1 MIRSHPPFN
10 LSLSRRTFLHR
21 AAGGFG
27 AIALAGIC
35 ADAARAGNAP
45 LDPLSPKAPHFPAR
59 AKTVIFVF
67 ATGGAS
73 HVDSFDYKPKLF
85 SDYGSTIT
93 ADDPYGLKGV
103 GKFFLKRPNWEF
115 KRYGKCGT
123 MISDLF
129 PHLGS
134 CADELCV
141 IRSLHGDSPGHDKA
155 TMGMHTGSFNFAR
168 PSIGAWASYG
178 LGTENRNLPSFVV
191 LAPAPPYT
199 GAQAWGSD
207 FLPGCHQGTLVS
219 PGPEP
224 IPNVVR
230 KVATDELQ
238 QMELELLGQMN
249 RKHRDQRAADVALDA
264 QIRSFETAFGMQSAA
279 PEAFDISRESDQTL
293 EMYGVKRGSKQ
304 GGQAPALS
312 LSNGPQGFAWQCL
325 MARRLAER
333 GVRFIELLD
342 VGSSSNWDSH
352 GDMAE
357 HGRLARNIDQPLAA
371 LIQDLKRR
379 GMLDSTLIVW
389 TTEFGRTPFVTGK
402 DLKGR
407 EHHNKAFST
416 WMAGGGVKAGIT
428 YGQSDDIGQYVAEH
442 GVHVHDLHATILHL
456 LGLNHERLTYRFS
469 GRDYRLT
476 DVAGRVVTGIVA

>member
-1 MIRSHPPFN
+1 MTMLNSRPFFDP
-10 LSLSRRTFLHR
+10 SLSRRTFLHR

-27 AIALAGIC
+27 AIALAGIL
-35 ADAARAGNAP
+35 AEEARAANAP
-45 LDPLSPKAPHFPAR
+45 LDPLSPKLPHFAAR

-73 HVDSFDYKPKLF
+73 HVDTFDYKPKLF
-85 SDYGSTIT
+85 SNFGTTIA

-103 GKFFLKRPNWEF
+103 GTFFLKRPNWEF

-123 MISDLF
+123 MVSDLF
-129 PHLGS
+129 PHLGAF
-134 CADELCV
+134 ADDLCI

-155 TMGMHTGSFNFAR
+155 AMGMHTGSFNFAR
-168 PSIGAWASYG
+168 PSIGAWVSYG

-224 IPNVVR
+224 IPNVTR
-230 KVATDELQ
+230 RAPTAELQ
-238 QMELELLGQMN
+238 QLELDLLGQIN
-249 RKHRDQRAADVALDA
+249 RKHCEQRAADLALEA

-279 PEAFDISRESDQTL
+279 PEAFDISGESDQTL
-293 EMYGVKRGSKQ
+293 DLYGVKRGSKP
-304 GGQAPALS
+304 GAKPGQ
-312 LSNGPQGFAWQCL
+312 GPQGFAWQCL

-352 GDMAE
+352 ADMAD
-357 HGRLARNIDQPLAA
+357 HTRLARNIDQPLAA
-371 LIQDLKRR
+371 LIQDLKQR

-389 TTEFGRTPFVTGK
+389 TTEFGRTPFVTAK
-402 DLKGR
+402 DNKGR

-416 WMAGGGVKAGIT
+416 WLAGGGVKAGIT
-428 YGQSDDIGQYVAEH
+428 YGQSDDIGAAVAEN

-456 LGLNHERLTYRFS
+456 LGLNHQRLTYRFS

>member
-1 MIRSHPPFN
+1 MLR
-10 LSLSRRTFLHR
+10 R

-27 AIALAGIC
+27 AIALAGML
-35 ADAARAGNAP
+35 DESARAANAP
-45 LDPLSPKAPHFPAR
+45 LDPLAPRPPHFAAR

-73 HVDSFDYKPKLF
+73 HVDTFDYKPKLF
-85 SDYGSTIT
+85 ADHGKSLA
-93 ADDPYGLKGV
+93 ADDPYGLKGM
-103 GKFFLKRPNWEF
+103 GKFFLKRPDWEF
-115 KRYGKCGT
+115 KPYGNSGT

-129 PHLGS
+129 PHLGG
-134 CADELCV
+134 CADDLCI

-168 PSIGAWASYG
+168 PSIGAWVSYG
-178 LGTENRNLPSFVV
+178 LGTMNRNLPSFVV
-191 LAPAPPYT
+191 LAPFLPYT

-207 FLPGCHQGTLVS
+207 FLPGCHQGTHVA

-224 IPNVVR
+224 IANVSR
-230 KVATDELQ
+230 RAPTDELQ

-249 RKHRDQRAADVALDA
+249 RKHAEQRAADLALEA
-264 QIRSFETAFGMQSAA
+264 QIRSFETAFGMQGAA
-279 PEAFDISRESDQTL
+279 PEAFDISKETKATL
-293 EMYGVKRGSKQ
+293 DLYGIKNVAPGGPRGF
-304 GGQAPALS
+304 G
-312 LSNGPQGFAWQCL
+312 WQCL

-352 GDMAE
+352 ANMAD
-357 HGRLARNIDQPLAA
+357 HGRLARNVDQPLAG
-371 LIQDLKRR
+371 LIHDLTQR

-389 TTEFGRTPFVTGK
+389 TTEFGRTPFVTNK

-407 EHHNKAFST
+407 EHHNKVFAT
-416 WMAGGGVKAGIT
+416 WLAGGGAKGGIA
-428 YGQSDDIGQYVAEH
+428 YGQSDDIGQYVAEK

-456 LGLNHERLTYRFS
+456 LGLNHEKLTYRFS

-476 DVAGRVVTGIVA
+476 DVAGHVVNGIIA

>member
-1 MIRSHPPFN
+1 MTMLPSTFQSR
-10 LSLSRRTFLHR
+10 LSRRTFLHR

-27 AIALAGIC
+27 AIALAGMH
-35 ADAARAGNAP
+35 ADLAGAAPAP
-45 LDPLSPKAPHFPAR
+45 LDPLSPRPPHFAGR

-73 HVDSFDYKPKLF
+73 HVDTFDYKPKLF
-85 SDYGSTIT
+85 SDHGATIS

-134 CADELCV
+134 CADDLCV

-207 FLPGCHQGTLVS
+207 FLPGCHQGTHVA

-224 IPNVVR
+224 IANVSR
-230 KVATDELQ
+230 RAATAELQ
-238 QMELELLGQMN
+238 QMELDLLGEMN
-249 RKHRDQRAADVALDA
+249 RKHHDQRAADLALEA

-279 PEAFDISRESDQTL
+279 PEAFDISGENDQTL
-293 EMYGVKRGSKQ
+293 DMYGVKRGSKQ
-304 GGQAPALS
+304 GQ
-312 LSNGPQGFAWQCL
+312 GPQGFAWQCL

-352 GDMAE
+352 GDMAD

-389 TTEFGRTPFVTGK
+389 TTEFGRTPFVAAK
-402 DLKGR
+402 DAKGR

-416 WMAGGGVKAGIT
+416 WLAGGGTRGGIT
-428 YGQSDDIGQYVAEH
+428 YGESDDIGQYVAENA
-442 GVHVHDLHATILHL
+442 VHVHDLHATILHL

-476 DVAGRVVTGIVA
+476 DVAGHVVKGIVA